1 MSDYTYGDII
11 INPTSEEAKN
21 CICKEVYF
29 STAPNDC
36 LKYANN
42 DNKDHCG
49 TLQSIVERNS
59 LPFVILSNDSDSAI
73 HVGASII
80 LKRESEPEYVQFES
94 ANEFL
99 TAYEDSIKNDA
110 DIRTNNDNRMYCFG
124 GIWLRDRDT
133 EIDIY
138 CMVTEVRDN
147 GVIISNRD
155 MYTDR
160 INVFNHITTWSELC
174 ESFTFLGGTPCGKL
188 REVE

>member
-1 MSDYTYGDII
+1 MNCYTYEDLI

-49 TLQSIVERNS
+49 TLRRIVEHNS
-59 LPFVILSNDSDSAI
+59 LPFVIISNDSDSAI
-73 HVGASII
+73 RVGASII
-80 LKRESEPEYVQFES
+80 LKRESEPEYVPFES

-99 TAYEDSIKNDA
+99 TAYENSIKNEA

-124 GIWLRDRDT
+124 GIWLRDRST
-133 EIDIY
+133 ETDVY
-138 CMVTEVRDN
+138 CMVTEVKDK
-147 GVIISNRD
+147 GVIISNRN
-155 MYTDR
+155 MSTNG
-160 INVFNHITTWSELC
+160 INVFNNTTTWDELC

-188 REVE
+188 RR

>member
-42 DNKDHCG
+42 DNKDNCG

-59 LPFVILSNDSDSAI
+59 LPFIILSNDSDSAI

-80 LKRESEPEYVQFES
+80 LKRESKPEYVPFES

-124 GIWLRDRDT
+124 GIWLRERSK
-133 EIDIY
+133 EIDVY
-138 CMVTEVRDN
+138 CMVTKVWDGGLVICCSKIGNDEFIKLN
-147 GVIISNRD
+147 NIISWD
-155 MYTDR
+155 
-160 INVFNHITTWSELC
+160 ELC
-174 ESFTFLGGTPCGKL
+174 ECFTFLGGTPCGKL
-188 REVE
+188 RR